1 MVVIFNSWR
10 KVVVF
15 FRPISVLQTV
25 ITWKK
30 CGFFLAGS
38 SKCHSIMRWV
48 FMSSTF
54 QKSYSKT
61 VYFREIL
68 IFLLSKYMVDIHT
81 YTTKFPLKRGKLSEK
96 NYLIRFWKE
105 KCINIF
111 VFAFRKR
118 GTGRHIYMVLFIETW
133 NQTCSSILLRG
144 NEGRLHFRLTLI
156 TKKALG

>member
-1 MVVIFNSWR
+1 MKTMW
-10 KVVVF
+10 
-15 FRPISVLQTV
+15 
-25 ITWKK
+25 
-30 CGFFLAGS
+30 GFFLAGS
-38 SKCHSIMRWV
+38 SKCHYEANV
-48 FMSSTF
+48 HL
-54 QKSYSKT
+54 
-61 VYFREIL
+61 VYFSKKLLRNYL
-68 IFLLSKYMVDIHT
+68 FQRNTDAIFLLSKYMVGIHT
-81 YTTKFPLKRGKLSEK
+81 YTAKFPLKRGKLSEK

-156 TKKALG
+156 MKKALG